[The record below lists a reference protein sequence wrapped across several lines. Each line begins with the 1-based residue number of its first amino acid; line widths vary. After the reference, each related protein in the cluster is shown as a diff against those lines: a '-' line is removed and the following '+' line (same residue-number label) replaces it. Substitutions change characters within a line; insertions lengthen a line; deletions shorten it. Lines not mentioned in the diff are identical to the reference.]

1 MAASTKS
8 HTKSKSNSC
17 RATGVAILTS
27 QHTISCFALDIVLAQ
42 PAEITGIAMMPKLQG
57 GEIQGLLKLE
67 IAVNILQCCSMRA
80 SEVNATILHRSS

>member
-1 MAASTKS
+1 
-8 HTKSKSNSC
+8 
-17 RATGVAILTS
+17 
-27 QHTISCFALDIVLAQ
+27 
-42 PAEITGIAMMPKLQG
+42 MMPKLQG